1 MNNTKKR
8 TLTIVA
14 VLMAATL
21 VVGAFAAATTIATTQ
36 TAFAY
41 PQKKDNKKD
50 GKDGGGNGNGNT
62 ITIQAC
68 KQLASQSGWDN
79 DQEQECQN
87 LICTHPG
94 ENATC
99 VQEGARAAPVSPVK
113 KTCEQCFMSL
123 LTQAQINSLLRIL
136 NVASLKD
143 LCADLQNHI
152 IAGLELEDA
161 LSQVT
166 PSVSDE
172 TLVALQDCLRDV
184 GIVFGPVG

>member
-1 MNNTKKR
+1 MNNTKS
-8 TLTIVA
+8 LTAIA
-14 VLMAATL
+14 AIILMAATL
-21 VVGAFAAATTIATTQ
+21 VVGTAGTVTTQ
-36 TAFAY
+36 LASAAY
-41 PQKKDNKKD
+41 GLKKGGVAAQDNSNSK
-50 GKDGGGNGNGNT
+50 NGNT
-62 ITIQAC
+62 VTIEKC
-68 KQLASQSGWDN
+68 KQAATESGFDN
-79 DQEQECQN
+79 TEEQECQN

-99 VQEGARAAPVSPVK
+99 SQEGAAATPTPVK
-113 KTCEQCFMSL
+113 LTCEQCFTSL
-123 LTQAQINSLLRIL
+123 LTQAQISSLLRIL
-136 NVASLKD
+136 NVASLEV

-184 GIVFGPVG
+184 GIVFGTVRG